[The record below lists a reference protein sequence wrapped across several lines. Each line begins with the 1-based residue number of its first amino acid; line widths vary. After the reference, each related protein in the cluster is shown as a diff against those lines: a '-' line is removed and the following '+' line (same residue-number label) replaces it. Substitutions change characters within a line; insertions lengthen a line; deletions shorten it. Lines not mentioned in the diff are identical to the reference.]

1 PAQLLPHSP
10 AWLVL
15 STLALIAGVAAVISG
30 YIELTVVLLAGVLGW
45 LTTVARCLR
54 FGWRSDLD
62 GVASV
67 RGVSSR
73 VGHRVLIAWLHFLQ
87 PLARFA
93 GRARGKWSPPQTIDP
108 ARATRLTWR
117 APSPRPL
124 DALASARLLVGGTT
138 EARCWS
144 ETWTSPDALLRE
156 VTGLLRAARP

>member
-30 YIELTVVLLAGVLGW
+30 YIELTVVLLAGVLGC

-62 GVASV
+62 GVATV

-87 PLARFA
+87 PPSRFS
-93 GRARGKWSPPQTIDP
+93 GRIRGKGSPPQTIDP
-108 ARATRLTWR
+108 ARAMRLTWK
-117 APSPRPL
+117 APVARLS
-124 DALASARLLVGGTT
+124 DILASARLLIGG
-138 EARCWS
+138 
-144 ETWTSPDALLRE
+144 
-156 VTGLLRAARP
+156 